1 MSGNI
6 TKTGFGR
13 PVFFLILDVCQEP
26 FSGFF
31 LDKNFTVFPFDFS
44 LGRKYYNSAPL
55 PGAAG
60 HTKGS
65 LLGSLGLFRFSF
77 LVGENL
83 KIILFL
89 PVGVLLIE
97 PTLCVLNSAELLA
110 EDCFAVALLGED
122 VNFLSLSQPY
132 NNMIQQKG
140 IPVKGIPPF
149 YFPISFFHS
158 RNASIVSRANMSRF
172 STVSGIPPHS

>member
-1 MSGNI
+1 MFDI
-6 TKTGFGR
+6 
-13 PVFFLILDVCQEP
+13 CQES

-31 LDKNFTVFPFDFS
+31 LNKNFTVSLFDFS
-44 LGRKYYNSAPL
+44 LGQEYDNSAPL

-83 KIILFL
+83 KIILLL

-97 PTLCVLNSAELLA
+97 PTLCVLNGAELLA
-110 EDCFAVALLGED
+110 EDCFSVALLGED
-122 VNFLSLSQPY
+122 VNHFVSFLFL
-132 NNMIQQKG
+132 NLT
-140 IPVKGIPPF
+140 
-149 YFPISFFHS
+149 
-158 RNASIVSRANMSRF
+158 
-172 STVSGIPPHS
+172 ST